1 MCDVE
6 PGPRSSWQAFLWWE
20 TRRLGYNAFL
30 ASAALISFG
39 GCAAIGYVAG
49 TALSLPDLAVD
60 AILVFVIGNV
70 AYTGGWLIET
80 EYRRR
85 QPGHSSVGLP
95 AAHANQGVR
104 FVMELGLW
112 SSALGVI
119 ALIALFSSAA

>member
-1 MCDVE
+1 MCAVE
-6 PGPRSSWQAFLWWE
+6 PGPRSTWQAFLWWE

-30 ASAALISFG
+30 AGVALIGFG
-39 GCAAIGYVAG
+39 GCAAIAYVAG
-49 TALSLPDLAVD
+49 TSLSLPDVAVG
-60 AILVFVIGNV
+60 AFLILVGGNV

-95 AAHANQGVR
+95 AARANQGVR

-119 ALIALFSSAA
+119 ALIALYSSAA